1 MASRQRAVGH
11 QGNAHLPADGDQFP
25 LILAVQQVVVVLH
38 GGERSPTVVPG
49 RQLHIVELILYIGEN
64 SMTCFINIIIALVI
78 TAVVTAVVT
87 WALSLKFEKK
97 ENA

>member
-1 MASRQRAVGH
+1 M
-11 QGNAHLPADGDQFP
+11 
-25 LILAVQQVVVVLH
+25 
-38 GGERSPTVVPG
+38 VPG

-64 SMTCFINIIIALVI
+64 SMTCCINIIIALVI